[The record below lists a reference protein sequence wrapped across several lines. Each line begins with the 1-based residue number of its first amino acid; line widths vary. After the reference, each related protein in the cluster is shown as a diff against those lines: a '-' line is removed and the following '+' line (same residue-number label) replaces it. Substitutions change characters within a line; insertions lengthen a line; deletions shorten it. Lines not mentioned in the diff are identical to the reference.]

1 MAVAFLIIG
10 VALILTAYR
19 NTQAELF
26 QLLQSDA
33 GGYVKWAA
41 AILAI
46 GAIGYIPDMQK
57 VSRALLALVLLV
69 IVISNQ
75 GAFQNFKTAVTSSI
89 PQATVPQTAP
99 LAGQPEITV
108 NQTGATSGSSGSAA
122 STAASAAGDFLKAIP
137 LIGALF

>member
-10 VALILTAYR
+10 AALILTAYR

-46 GAIGYIPDMQK
+46 GAIGYIPDMRN

-75 GAFQNFKTAVTSSI
+75 GAFQNFKAAVTGSI
-89 PQATVPQTAP
+89 PQATIPQTAP
-99 LAGQPEITV
+99 VTGQPEITV
-108 NQTGATSGSSGSAA
+108 NQTGTTSGSAA
-122 STAASAAGDFLKAIP
+122 STATSAAGDFLKAIP
-137 LIGALF
+137 LIGAILP